1 MKKFVKGLF
10 STKKKAIITIVCL
23 VLVVALLFTSTSKNK
38 KKKETGPAISFIRTT
53 VLKKQSLADTISAN
67 GLIATEKS
75 STVSGSGEVAEILV
89 AVGDYVEKDQVV
101 AILDSEDKLDRVQE
115 AYDDAAKA
123 YKDYIYVL
131 KEVGMVYTDYTT
143 LEGEGYKSKYSC
155 FDSPAAYLDTLEG
168 IYNRSAG
175 AARVQAYSKYNEAKT
190 KYENLLD
197 GKADA
202 LEALEDAMDE
212 FSLKAKTSGYIATV
226 PAKVGDNLSAQGNT
240 TVCTI
245 QDTDNLVVNISI
257 YEYDIDKVYEGMPA
271 KITSDSF
278 EGEIDGIVTEVSP
291 VATGGRTA
299 SATFA
304 VKVRVLNGNNGLH
317 VGVNAK
323 VKLIVSQ
330 KDDCWNVPLDA
341 VETKENGDKVVYLKT
356 GGEGLNMTFKEVK
369 VTTGEQNDYYIE
381 IDSPELK
388 DGDEIRA
395 SADLT
400 AATYQGTKT
409 EDSALPTFNM
419 GMGGGM
425 SGNSRGGYGGGP
437 RGGF

>member
-10 STKKKAIITIVCL
+10 STKKKAIITIICL
-23 VLVVALLFTSTSKNK
+23 VLIVALVFTLTSKNK

-53 VLKKQSLADTISAN
+53 VLKKQTLADTISAN

-131 KEVGMVYTDYTT
+131 KEVGVVYNNYATT
-143 LEGEGYKSKYSC
+143 TSPTNKYSC
-155 FDSPAAYLDTLEG
+155 FDSPAAYLDTLES
-168 IYNRSAG
+168 IYNRSTG
-175 AARVQAYSKYNEAKT
+175 ASRVQAYNQYNTAKSQ
-190 KYENLLD
+190 YEKVID
-197 GKADA
+197 AKADA
-202 LEALEDAMDE
+202 LENLEDAMDE

-226 PAKVGDNLSAQGNT
+226 PAKVGDTLSQSGNT

-341 VETKENGDKVVYLKT
+341 VETKENGDTIVYLKT